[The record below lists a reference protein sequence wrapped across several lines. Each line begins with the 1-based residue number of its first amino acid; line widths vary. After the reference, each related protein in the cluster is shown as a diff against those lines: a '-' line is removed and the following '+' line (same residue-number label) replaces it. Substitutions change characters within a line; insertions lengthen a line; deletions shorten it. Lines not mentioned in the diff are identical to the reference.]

1 MNTKLS
7 IAVLSASLWMTG
19 CMSGSDRMA
28 PLLDSQR
35 VGSTCASD
43 LLSDT
48 GFDTKGTLKIPELT
62 QIRSI
67 QRTEKALL
75 ATGTLTRNAQ
85 CIGVVALDPT
95 TGKPLKNFGLY
106 GLATVKILDDT
117 GAQAVP
123 NSLVI
128 DPKTGNLFV
137 AGTVNL
143 AIDQQRAFLVS
154 LEPTGEFRPFTKVS
168 DGRVLLEGSLEGYD
182 KSLIPLSA
190 SANTL
195 TLLPDQGPFVNR
207 IALAGSAESWPS
219 STHKNDDFFVTVLDR
234 DTGLLSHS
242 LGTTRMLELCKM
254 DDLTTSTECKPGEPK
269 VYNFGFYQRGQI
281 KNNTITDG
289 KLPKDSNDTA
299 TAMLADGDGGLILTG
314 FSELYKQHMVTTTKL
329 DLTYSQ
335 SRPDTPKDF
344 CDNYAYP
351 YKSLACGETIRGRW
365 DPGFAQT
372 VHLTRW
378 KWSFWNSHIY
388 MDPYWAEAT
397 GIAQADQQIRISGSH
412 SITEGYAL
420 HEAFFLMAYT
430 YNPPT
435 DLHAIPPKLYSSL
448 DESFGEKKGITSTTF
463 SVDGTVIDAFGQ
475 ALLTQGNKNI
485 IVGYISNGLN
495 SEMALARYTRN
506 GMLDK
511 GFGNL
516 GKLTTGLNHA
526 KAYSGVIGNSG
537 EIFAAGAFFIPIPS
551 DVTTFTSVGLIQRF
565 DKDGLTTP

>member
-7 IAVLSASLWMTG
+7 IALLSASLWMTG
-19 CMSGSDRMA
+19 CMSGSNRVT
-28 PLLDSQR
+28 PLLNSQKI
-35 VGSTCASD
+35 GSTCASD

-75 ATGTLTRNAQ
+75 ATGTLASNPQ

-106 GLATVKILDDT
+106 GLATVKILDNT
-117 GAQAVP
+117 GTQAVP

-137 AGTVNL
+137 AGTVNFP
-143 AIDQQRAFLVS
+143 IDQQRAFLVS
-154 LEPTGEFRPFTKVS
+154 LKPTGEFRPFTKIP
-168 DGRVLLEGSLEGYD
+168 DGRVLLEGRLEDYD
-182 KSLIPLSA
+182 KSPIPLSA

-207 IALAGSAESWPS
+207 IALAGSAQSRPS
-219 STHKNDDFFVTVLDR
+219 SIDKNDDTFVTVLDR
-234 DTGLLSHS
+234 DTGELSPS
-242 LGTTRMLELCKM
+242 LGTTRKLTLCEM
-254 DDLTTSTECKPGEPK
+254 DKPTATDCKPGEPWVFRFAFHQQDQK
-269 VYNFGFYQRGQI
+269 H
-281 KNNTITDG
+281 NTLTDWNA
-289 KLPKDSNDTA
+289 PKHSSDTA
-299 TAMLADGDGGLILTG
+299 TAMLADGEGGLILTG
-314 FSELYKQHMVTTTKL
+314 FSELYGQRMVATNRL
-329 DLTYSQ
+329 DLTYLQ
-335 SRPDTPKDF
+335 SGSAASKDF
-344 CDNYAYP
+344 CDNYTYP
-351 YKSLACGETIRGRW
+351 YKFLSCVETTRGRW

-372 VHLTRW
+372 VHLTGW
-378 KWSFWNSHIY
+378 NWSIWNSHLY
-388 MDPYWAEAT
+388 MKPSWAEST
-397 GIAQADQQIRISGSH
+397 GIAPADQQIRISGSH
-412 SITEGYAL
+412 FVNDGYIL
-420 HEAFFLMAYT
+420 HKAFFLMAYT
-430 YNPPT
+430 YTPPA
-435 DLHAIPPKLYSSL
+435 DLHAIPPKRYSSL

-475 ALLTQGNKNI
+475 ALLTQGDKNI

-495 SEMALARYTRN
+495 SEMALARYTKN
-506 GMLDK
+506 GMTDK

-516 GKLTTGLNHA
+516 GKLTTGLDQA

-537 EIFAAGAFFIPIPS
+537 EIFAAGALLVPIPG

-565 DKDGLTTP
+565 DKDGLISP